1 MLGKSTLKTYSKHI
15 WRPCQ
20 CNCHPAMITTRY
32 LVANIF
38 FDANWNTIQQTFL
51 VGGKS
56 FQLVKTLKQDPSA
69 AVELFVY
76 IQSLNKEKKQT
87 NRPDTFGFKRL
98 VMENMKI

>member
-38 FDANWNTIQQTFL
+38 FDANWNAIQETFL

-76 IQSLNKEKKQT
+76 I
-87 NRPDTFGFKRL
+87 
-98 VMENMKI
+98 